1 MLFSYTYS
9 WERYEKIIPILVS
22 LVLSIFGA
30 TSCSCD
36 EADRKY
42 VLSGFV
48 ADLEMSPG
56 LSTAIKAE
64 VKQEEKS

>member
-1 MLFSYTYS
+1 MK
-9 WERYEKIIPILVS
+9 KIIPILVS
-22 LVLSIFGA
+22 LVLSIFGT
-30 TSCSCD
+30 TSCYSD

-42 VLSGFV
+42 VLSGFGV
-48 ADLEMSPG
+48 DLEMSPY